1 MIFLDAVTNDEP
13 ENLDGQERRAPVC
26 VGCTRPALGDG
37 ADIAGP
43 RHDRIDI
50 AVGVIGGLA
59 AVGGL
64 AAALTGREGYAKIG
78 AGVGVVGAL
87 ALLGLAAYRA
97 HRISEET
104 TAPVLAPLHTVVG
117 DIGTD
122 VLLAG
127 GIMAASAVALLLA
140 ARS

>member
-13 ENLDGQERRAPVC
+13 ENLDGQGRGALTC
-26 VGCTRPALGDG
+26 IGCTRAALGDG
-37 ADIAGP
+37 TVTPGP

-50 AVGVIGGLA
+50 TVGVIGGLA

-64 AAALTGREGYAKIG
+64 VAVFAGREGYAKIG
-78 AGVGVVGAL
+78 AGIGVAGAL

-97 HRISEET
+97 HRISQES
-104 TAPVLAPLHTVVG
+104 TAPVLAPLHEVAG

-127 GIMAASAVALLLA
+127 GIMAASAVALLVA